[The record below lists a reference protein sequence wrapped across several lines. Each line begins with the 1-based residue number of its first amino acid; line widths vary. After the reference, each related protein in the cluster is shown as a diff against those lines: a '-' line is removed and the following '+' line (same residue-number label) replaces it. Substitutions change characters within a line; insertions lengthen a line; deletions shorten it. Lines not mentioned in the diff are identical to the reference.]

1 MSDNEDAP
9 NRVEAPRLSAG
20 QPRILVA
27 DGIVYMAP
35 WGYTPMGKNKFGEM
49 IATNGS
55 DVYVMPRLGRQVSGG
70 EQI

>member
-1 MSDNEDAP
+1 
-9 NRVEAPRLSAG
+9 
-20 QPRILVA
+20 
-27 DGIVYMAP
+27 
-35 WGYTPMGKNKFGEM
+35 MGKNKSGEM